1 MKLLAASNRPLTHPT
16 APSFQLGRSV
26 APALTALAFAAV
38 TGAGGWWFG
47 QRSSADPGSSSAVA
61 AALNAS
67 GVPSGAAQVASAAQA
82 PASAASGVAG
92 AGAATGPG
100 GPAAANRRFGGL
112 SRVQPVTVAL
122 VRRQDVKVILNGIG
136 NISALNTAVVRTRV
150 DGELKAI
157 RFTEGQMVRAGALL
171 AEVDSRSYEIALAQV
186 QSQWAKNQATL
197 KNAQLDLV
205 RYKDLLAKDSIARQ
219 QVDTQEALVQQLAAT
234 LQSDQAQVDNA
245 KLQLSHT
252 KITAPISGRLG
263 LKQADLGNIV
273 RPGDTGGLVTITQ
286 TQPISVV
293 FAMPEAN
300 LPQITRRLR
309 GAERAQGGPAA
320 AGSPARAAAGQPGAN
335 PPGARGKAA
344 VPAGKPAAAAAKP
357 AEPLIVE
364 AWDREQRN
372 LLATGRVSTTD
383 NVIDPVTG
391 TIKLK
396 AEFANADGAL
406 FPNQF
411 VNVKLQINTLEAAL
425 AVPSAAIQRGA
436 IGTFVYV
443 VKPDNTVNMRRVR
456 VGTTEGDSVSVT
468 GELDAGERV
477 VTDGADRL
485 REGAKV
491 EVITPPPR
499 FGAGGA
505 GGPGGPGG
513 LGGAPGA
520 RREGTGAGSAAPA
533 TGSSAATTTP
543 LAGATPLAGTKP
555 QRGDSAPTAV
565 AGSGASPASPA
576 VTTPPSAPAAPAA
589 AVTPGGGNAAWIDQ
603 LPSEAQERVRM
614 VLQRIGPEAAARVHK
629 MSPEERRAFFQQLRA
644 QAQRQQPQD

>member
-1 MKLLAASNRPLTHPT
+1 MGAS
-16 APSFQLGRSV
+16 
-26 APALTALAFAAV
+26 
-38 TGAGGWWFG
+38 GAG
-47 QRSSADPGSSSAVA
+47 
-61 AALNAS
+61 
-67 GVPSGAAQVASAAQA
+67 
-82 PASAASGVAG
+82 
-92 AGAATGPG
+92 GPG
-100 GPAAANRRFGGL
+100 GPANRRFGGL
-112 SRVQPVTVAL
+112 NRVQPVTVAL

-150 DGELKAI
+150 EGELKAV
-157 RFTEGQMVRAGALL
+157 RFNEGQMVRAGALL
-171 AEVDSRSYEIALAQV
+171 AELDSRSYEIALAQV
-186 QSQWAKNQATL
+186 QSQLAKDQANL
-197 KNAQLDLV
+197 KNAQLDLA

-234 LQSDQAQVDNA
+234 IQSDQAQVDNA
-245 KLQLSHT
+245 KLQLSYT

-273 RPGDTGGLVTITQ
+273 RPGDASGLVTITQ

-300 LPQITRRLR
+300 LPQIARRLR
-309 GAERAQGGPAA
+309 SAERGQASPSSAGASASRANGNPARLAAGPTGTKSLSAPGKPPAA
-320 AGSPARAAAGQPGAN
+320 ASSPS
-335 PPGARGKAA
+335 
-344 VPAGKPAAAAAKP
+344 
-357 AEPLIVE
+357 EPLMVE

-396 AEFANADGAL
+396 AEFANADGTL

-456 VGTTEGDSVSVT
+456 VGTTEGDSVSVN
-468 GELDAGERV
+468 GELEAGERV

-499 FGAGGA
+499 SGA
-505 GGPGGPGG
+505 GGPGGPGS
-513 LGGAPGA
+513 LNSASGA
-520 RREGTGAGSAAPA
+520 RREGTGVGGAGQAPSS
-533 TGSSAATTTP
+533 SSAATMP
-543 LAGATPLAGTKP
+543 LAGATPSAGARP
-555 QRGDSAPTAV
+555 QRGDSTPTAP
-565 AGSGASPASPA
+565 AGSGASPVSPA
-576 VTTPPSAPAAPAA
+576 ITTIPSPPAAPAAPA
-589 AVTPGGGNAAWIDQ
+589 TPGGGNAAWIDQ

-644 QAQRQQPQD
+644 QAQRQQQQD